1 MNKEELTPGKIR
13 MARVGDFVE
22 KTIGLEIE
30 KHLEAPE
37 LEDGPEMHV
46 WYRVSVPE
54 GITGDGSEYH
64 VYLKKA
70 ESDDLCIFLSG
81 GGVAWNGYTAARPVT
96 GAKVAAGL
104 PNFYWNNL
112 RPFTQL
118 MNINTG
124 ITQIGNPA
132 NPFDSWNILVVAYAT
147 GDFHV
152 GRNDFPYTAE
162 DGSEQILHFHGH
174 TNFLE
179 AMKIARR
186 FFPRPARL
194 LIAGDSAGGFAVP
207 AVTGTILEDFYPECT
222 NVTLLSDSAQI
233 NYRNWRETAEHI
245 WKSPAAVWQA
255 IQGPNITVEWY
266 RELYRVW
273 GKRLRYLY
281 AGSPRDF
288 LLSSYENDVLTH
300 QYTTDP
306 KVQHQYFQRMQEML
320 TDLKKINPDFGF
332 FIYNWPNLRMLMGG
346 TVHTAVR
353 HQRFFFRALPSGLT
367 MAEWLGD
374 AVNGN
379 VYDVNL
385 ELMAGE

>member
-1 MNKEELTPGKIR
+1 MKTDAITPGRIR
-13 MARVGDFVE
+13 MAKVGDFVE
-22 KTIGLEIE
+22 KTIGMEVE
-30 KHLEAPE
+30 KHLEAPDLIE
-37 LEDGPEMHV
+37 EPEYQV
-46 WYRVSVPE
+46 WYRVSIPE
-54 GITGDGSEYH
+54 GITADGSEYH

-132 NPFDSWNILVVAYAT
+132 NPFDNWNMLVITYAT

-152 GRNDFPYTAE
+152 GRSDFPYTGE
-162 DGSEQILHFHGH
+162 DGSEQILHFHGY

-179 AMKIARR
+179 AMKVARH
-186 FFPRPARL
+186 FFASPSRL

-207 AVTGTILEDFYPECT
+207 AVTPTILEDFYPECE

-233 NYRNWRETAEHI
+233 NYRNWRYTAENV
-245 WKSPAAVWQA
+245 WKSPERIWKA
-255 IQGPNITVEWY
+255 INGPNIAVEWY
-266 RELYRVW
+266 RELHRVW
-273 GKRLRYLY
+273 GKRLKYLY

-300 QYTTDP
+300 QYTTDT
-306 KVQHQYFQRMQEML
+306 KVQHDYYLRMQDML
-320 TDLKKINPDFGF
+320 TQLKRIEPDFGI
-332 FIYNWPNLRMLMGG
+332 FIYNWPNLRMLLGG

-353 HQRFFFRALPSGLT
+353 HPRFYFRAMPSDMT
-367 MAEWLGD
+367 MAEWLFD
-374 AVNGN
+374 AVSGS

-385 ELMAGE
+385 ELMSKD